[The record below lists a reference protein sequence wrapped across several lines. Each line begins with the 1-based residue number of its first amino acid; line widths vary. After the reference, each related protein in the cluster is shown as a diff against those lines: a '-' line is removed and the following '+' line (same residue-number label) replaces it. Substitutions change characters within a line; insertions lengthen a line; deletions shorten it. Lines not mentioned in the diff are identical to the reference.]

1 MLNFSSWIKDHYI
14 HTWVSEIVSLYKG
27 RWPQLKADWSSLVLQ
42 CSNCAHQRLS
52 INKRKTKTI
61 KPDMLNHLHTE
72 TVSRST
78 IWAVAIT
85 GHDDFLF
92 ISFLCL
98 PCLLPT
104 LTFIYSISNCTTAF
118 SCSMWNL
125 WTWEVI
131 GMAGNDRVSRLRSC
145 RATVVK
151 QCQKF
156 RAWANCYPKHVNSGR

>member
-42 CSNCAHQRLS
+42 CSNCAHQRLL

-92 ISFLCL
+92 ISFC
-98 PCLLPT
+98 
-104 LTFIYSISNCTTAF
+104 
-118 SCSMWNL
+118 
-125 WTWEVI
+125 V
-131 GMAGNDRVSRLRSC
+131 C
-145 RATVVK
+145 RASYQHSLLSTPSATVQLLSVAVCETCGREK
-151 QCQKF
+151 SL
-156 RAWANCYPKHVNSGR
+156 AWQEMTESADYAPAGLL